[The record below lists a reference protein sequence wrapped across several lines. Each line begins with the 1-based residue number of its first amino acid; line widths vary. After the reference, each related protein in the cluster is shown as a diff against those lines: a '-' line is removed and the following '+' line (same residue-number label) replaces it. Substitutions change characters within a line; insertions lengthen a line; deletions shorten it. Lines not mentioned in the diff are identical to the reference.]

1 MLRWAREE
9 GCWPEYGFY
18 SWHTRG
24 RTKVGEVRS
33 LVRLIQL
40 QSLSRRGATGS
51 IINHQP
57 VSGLTCDTELLLLLL
72 VLVLAE
78 MEVVPVFAS
87 AAATGYEYSSG
98 FVMAINELRISG
110 VLGVVQTPLSR
121 PSIGGTVRLR
131 LELNMVAAASF
142 CFAFAR
148 DFFLFNNHKNGY

>member
-1 MLRWAREE
+1 
-9 GCWPEYGFY
+9 
-18 SWHTRG
+18 
-24 RTKVGEVRS
+24 
-33 LVRLIQL
+33 
-40 QSLSRRGATGS
+40 
-51 IINHQP
+51 
-57 VSGLTCDTELLLLLL
+57 
-72 VLVLAE
+72 

-142 CFAFAR
+142 SSLLHEIFFYSIIIKMGINFFFIFSSSLLSSEFSLSFLILALSFALYVCIF
-148 DFFLFNNHKNGY
+148 

>member
-1 MLRWAREE
+1 
-9 GCWPEYGFY
+9 
-18 SWHTRG
+18 
-24 RTKVGEVRS
+24 
-33 LVRLIQL
+33 
-40 QSLSRRGATGS
+40 
-51 IINHQP
+51 
-57 VSGLTCDTELLLLLL
+57 
-72 VLVLAE
+72 
-78 MEVVPVFAS
+78 MEVVPVLAS

-148 DFFLFNNHKNGY
+148 DFFYSIIIKMGINFFSLPLFFLLNSHSLPLLLHSLSHSTCVYFKVVYGVIFVDSRRFIRRRCFV